1 MQYEAGN
8 LRLPKDHHQYLE
20 KLFGIEYLLK
30 TMLQPLD
37 LSVDFIDN
45 KLNE

>member
-1 MQYEAGN
+1 MWYEAGN
-8 LRLPKDHHQYLE
+8 LCFPKDHQYLE
-20 KLFGIEYLLK
+20 KLFGRNPFK

-45 KLNE
+45 KTQ